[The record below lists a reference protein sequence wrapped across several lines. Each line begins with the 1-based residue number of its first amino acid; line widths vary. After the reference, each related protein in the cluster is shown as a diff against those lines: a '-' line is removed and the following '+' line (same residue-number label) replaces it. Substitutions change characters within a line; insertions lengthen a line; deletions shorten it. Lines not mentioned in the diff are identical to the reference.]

1 MARYSVNNYTVE
13 NLLSGLG
20 DPANTDRPQYPPPQA
35 GDIAVYY
42 STDFSDSAMLTFS
55 SFPLMKRF
63 VSRAKTTVITKL
75 RA

>member
-1 MARYSVNNYTVE
+1 MTPPCS
-13 NLLSGLG
+13 LSKL
-20 DPANTDRPQYPPPQA
+20 NSQCSPPTA
-35 GDIAVYY
+35 GNIAFY

-75 RA
+75 SP